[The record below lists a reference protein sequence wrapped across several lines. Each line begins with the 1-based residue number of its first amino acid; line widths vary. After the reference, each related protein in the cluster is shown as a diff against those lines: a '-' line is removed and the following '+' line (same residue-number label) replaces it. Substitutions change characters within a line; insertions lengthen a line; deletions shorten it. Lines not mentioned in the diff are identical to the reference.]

1 MKNVAVVLAGCGVYD
16 GSEINEVVLSLLEL
30 EKADITCHCF
40 APDKN
45 QFHAINHVKGEEG
58 VHSRNVLIESA
69 RIVRGEVKPL
79 SELNPQDF
87 DALVVPGGF
96 GVAKNLSSFALDG
109 ASFSIDPEF
118 ELVMRGFK
126 DSNKPAAYMCI
137 APVLLPKVYPAVK
150 CTIGTDEATA
160 AVIKELGGTHIDCQV
175 DEVAIDEKNR
185 VVTTPA
191 YMLAQS
197 RVEAYKGIEKLVKAL
212 QTV

>member
-1 MKNVAVVLAGCGVYD
+1 MKNVAIVLAGCGVYD

-30 EKADITCHCF
+30 EKAGIVCHCF
-40 APDKN
+40 APDKD
-45 QFHAINHVKGEEG
+45 QLHAINHAKGEEE

-79 SELNPQDF
+79 SELNPQEF
-87 DALVVPGGF
+87 DGLVVPGGF
-96 GVAKNLSSFALDG
+96 GVAKNLSTFAIDG
-109 ASFSIDPEF
+109 ASLSIDPEF
-118 ELVMRGFK
+118 ESVMRGFK

-137 APVLLPKVYPAVK
+137 APVLLPKVYNSVK

-160 AVIKELGGTHIDCQV
+160 SIIEELGGVHINCQV

-197 RVEAYKGIEKLVKAL
+197 RVEAHKGIEKLVKAL
-212 QTV
+212 QMV